1 MTKIV
6 VVLACVAAVALL
18 WEGAEMH
25 YQSCLQSVEVRYGPA
40 PKVNDP
46 SGVDRALAEGLDD
59 PARYNALGA
68 CSRLPI

>member
-1 MTKIV
+1 MMKLV

-18 WEGAEMH
+18 WGGAEMH

-46 SGVDRALAEGLDD
+46 TGIDRQLAALDD
-59 PARYNALGA
+59 PARDSALEA